1 MKTNVLQPLSQ
12 TSRSDA
18 RRSQRR
24 AGFTL
29 AEALIATAVVG
40 ISFISLYAGL
50 VQGDHIIQDS
60 GQDLR
65 ASQIMGQQ
73 MEIVRLYTWNQLT
86 NNGYVPTT
94 FTNNYY
100 PGGLTNGTAGVTYS
114 GTLTITN
121 TPLTETY
128 NGDLREVIVNV
139 TWTNGPVMHQRQ
151 MTTFVSHY
159 GMQNYIYK

>member
-1 MKTNVLQPLSQ
+1 MKTNMFQYVSQ

-18 RRSQRR
+18 RRSERR

-40 ISFISLYAGL
+40 ISFISLYSGL
-50 VQGDHIIQDS
+50 VQGDHILQDS
-60 GQDLR
+60 GQDVR

-73 MEIVRLYTWNQLT
+73 MEVVRLYTWDELT

-94 FTNNYY
+94 FTNYYY
-100 PGGLTNGTAGVTYS
+100 PGGLTNGTAGVTYY
-114 GTLTITN
+114 GTLTISN
-121 TPLTETY
+121 TPLTEAY
-128 NGDLREVIVNV
+128 NTDLRQVIVGV
-139 TWTNGPVMHQRQ
+139 TWTSSSGQHQRQ